1 MKKAA
6 ASLNAHHE
14 ELNCKIQLNFIPISR
29 ICALGFQIEKF
40 QLLSVLKKLFRC
52 FASMQFCTSSVFFFA
67 SSSKTKCNEESIV
80 DGIVRVCI
88 SECSLW
94 FASSPSLLSIRL
106 VVSPFVFK
114 KHLLRCYR
122 LPHRLSFFSLCV
134 CYAFI
139 QKLCIINVNKH
150 THTHSRFDAISYSRC
165 VTGMF
170 SVIFFYFEKEK
181 PPFFCRFD
189 SLYKCVC
196 VYFHFHC
203 EWNTYVLFLELI
215 RCSFYCFQASQF
227 PFRVLLIIYRHI
239 FSLCV
244 CIGVR
249 IKSDEKKSESEQKTS
264 FLSNFPMHSGNVYAL
279 RVLISLHGFVVSVSV
294 CSMFMWTISSEF
306 IRIRA
311 TMNILSTK

>member
-150 THTHSRFDAISYSRC
+150 THTFTLRCHFIFTVCNWHVFCYFFLFWKGKTTFFLPFRFI
-165 VTGMF
+165 VQ
-170 SVIFFYFEKEK
+170 V
-181 PPFFCRFD
+181 
-189 SLYKCVC
+189 CVC